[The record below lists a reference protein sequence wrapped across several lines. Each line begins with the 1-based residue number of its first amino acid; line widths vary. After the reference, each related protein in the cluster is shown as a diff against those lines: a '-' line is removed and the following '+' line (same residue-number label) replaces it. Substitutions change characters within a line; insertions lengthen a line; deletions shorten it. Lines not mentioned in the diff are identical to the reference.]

1 MPRNSDRE
9 KFVDLAEKRVNKTL
23 KDLKLIGNLS
33 NKSNYVYTEQD
44 VRKIYNVL
52 KKGLEDMK
60 ARFEH
65 NGAVEEDLF
74 RL

>member
-1 MPRNSDRE
+1 MPRNLDRD

-33 NKSNYVYTEQD
+33 NKSNYVYTDQD